1 MIKCNFNSRKTAAN
15 NALQGRNTQE
25 HKEQKSSVDL
35 EQENQIKLMR
45 FLQAKKLQK
54 NKRKK

>member
-1 MIKCNFNSRKTAAN
+1 MIKCNFNSKKTVAN
-15 NALQGRNTQE
+15 NAFQ
-25 HKEQKSSVDL
+25 KERKSSVDL